1 MNLPP
6 ALLISLFEKV
16 SNNYRSR
23 YLKLRVDEV
32 ELVGVG
38 FVKLLC
44 KLHENSL
51 KICKKD
57 IFYTIALAY
66 THFCGFGTKKYVVI
80 FNKFVKV

>member
-38 FVKLLC
+38 FVKLLY

-57 IFYTIALAY
+57 FFDIIALAY
-66 THFCGFGTKKYVVI
+66 THF
-80 FNKFVKV
+80 